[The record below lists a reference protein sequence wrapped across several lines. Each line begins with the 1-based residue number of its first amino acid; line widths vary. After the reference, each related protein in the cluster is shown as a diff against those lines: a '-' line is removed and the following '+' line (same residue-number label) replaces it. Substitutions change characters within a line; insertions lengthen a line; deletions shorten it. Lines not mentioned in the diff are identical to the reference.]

1 MKERLFIFMENKELS
16 TIQALKNLAMQNSMR
31 TNDFSNFNIKT
42 NSSLAMAFYYFLVGK
57 TNKLPTY
64 DSIQKI
70 INSEL
75 SKINIQSYEKPIQV
89 SMACGIIVYY
99 NKIQRSLIIEQ
110 ETPIKPITSR
120 YDTINENTYKAKIVK
135 VINEYYDAKEIDI
148 NKEPLFDHKRTE
160 IFQKYLK
167 GYRLQYSSQVSEN
180 NFKSPL
186 PNNTSYNN
194 PIKR

>member
-1 MKERLFIFMENKELS
+1 MENKELS
-16 TIQALKNLAMQNSMR
+16 TIQALKNSAMQNSMR
-31 TNDFSNFNIKT
+31 SNDFSEFNIKT
-42 NSSLAMAFYYFLVGK
+42 NSSLAMSFYYFLVGK

-64 DSIQKI
+64 DSIKKI

-75 SKINIQSYEKPIQV
+75 NKINIQNYEKTIQL

-99 NKIQRSLIIEQ
+99 DKIQKSLIIEQ

-120 YDTINENTYKAKIVK
+120 YDTIDENSYKAKIVK

-148 NKEPLFDHKRTE
+148 NKDPLFDSKRTE

-167 GYRLQYSSQVSEN
+167 GYRLQYSNLISEN
-180 NFKSPL
+180 NFRSQL
-186 PNNTSYNN
+186 PNNESYSK

>member
-16 TIQALKNLAMQNSMR
+16 TIQALKNSAMQNSMR
-31 TNDFSNFNIKT
+31 SNDFSKFNIKT
-42 NSSLAMAFYYFLVGK
+42 NSSLAMSFYYFLVGK

-64 DSIQKI
+64 DSIKKI

-75 SKINIQSYEKPIQV
+75 NKINIQNYEKPIQV
-89 SMACGIIVYY
+89 SIACGIIVYY
-99 NKIQRSLIIEQ
+99 DKIQKSLIIEQ

-120 YDTINENTYKAKIVK
+120 YDTIDENSYKAKIVK

-148 NKEPLFDHKRTE
+148 NKDPLFDSKRIE

-167 GYRLQYSSQVSEN
+167 LYRLQYSNLTSEN
-180 NFKSPL
+180 NFRSQL
-186 PNNTSYNN
+186 PNNESYSKS
-194 PIKR
+194 IKR